1 MKIRI
6 SPSILNCDMGILRE
20 ELQSIDNADRVHVDV
35 MDNHFVP
42 NLSWG
47 LPIVDAAK
55 VSTDVPIEAHLMI
68 ENPDRWARSY
78 ADAGCEMVTFHAE
91 AAGAPVRL
99 ARELRSAGA
108 KVGLALK
115 PTTSLQPYVD
125 FLSDFDMI
133 LLMTVEPGFGGQ
145 KFLPE
150 VMGKATALRELIDG
164 SGLDLDIQVDGGIN
178 RDTIVT
184 AARAGVNNFVAG
196 SSVFTCSDHRAEVSE
211 LRKLAEA
218 NYLGAN

>member
-6 SPSILNCDMGILRE
+6 SPSILNCDMGILKE

-55 VSTDVPIEAHLMI
+55 ASTKVPIEAHLMI
-68 ENPDRWARSY
+68 EDPDRWAREY

-91 AAGAPVRL
+91 AARAPIRL
-99 ARELRSAGA
+99 ARELRSAGS

-115 PTTSLQPYVD
+115 PTTGIENYLE
-125 FLSDFDMI
+125 FLDDFDMI

-150 VMGKATALRELIDG
+150 VLGKARELRRIIDE
-164 SGLDLDIQVDGGIN
+164 SNLDIDIQVDGGVN
-178 RDTIVT
+178 RETIIT
-184 AARAGVNNFVAG
+184 AANAGVNNFVAG
-196 SSVFTCSDHRAEVSE
+196 SSVFSCSDHRGEVDI
-211 LRKLAEA
+211 LRKLATE
-218 NYLGAN
+218 NYRSQ